1 MRAMKILLVNCINLE
16 EGLRA
21 QEDSAEH
28 LGILY
33 IASSLR
39 RHFTENELEIKVTYG
54 PVFGSTLDDEKPD
67 IVGLSSVSQNYHIAQ
82 RYAKLCRERN
92 IPVIVGGVHISTLPH
107 TLTEDMDVG
116 IINEGEDAIVEL
128 MRVFM
133 EDGSLTRQKLAAV
146 KGIVYHDGG
155 GLVTTPSR
163 ERIKDLDTLP
173 IPARELYHHPR
184 RGIFTSRGC
193 PYECTFCFSKPFW
206 GAKAR
211 FFSPEY
217 VVKEM
222 AHIVERFNVSQL
234 SIYDDLFI
242 APRARFKKMVEL
254 IREAGLH
261 KKITFNCNVRPNEI
275 TDEVA
280 ELLKSMNITHVFLG
294 IESGNQRVLKYL
306 KKQAA
311 TVEQNRNA
319 IRILKKHGI
328 ITYGGFIIGS
338 PDETREE
345 IMDTYRFIRKSGID
359 GFSPLMLTPLPGTP
373 VWNIAK
379 KRGLVSDFMDWN
391 ILREEFNEVESRHI
405 VMSEVLPREEL
416 SKLYRKFKRLQKR
429 KYFYLALKHPFVGI
443 RETIRLFKRQ
453 FHYIKLLYSRNVIK
467 DSANV

>member
-1 MRAMKILLVNCINLE
+1 MKILLVNCINLD

-39 RHFTENELEIKVTYG
+39 RHFTENELELKVIYG
-54 PVFGSTLDDEKPD
+54 PVFGSTLDDIKPD
-67 IVGLSSVSQNYHIAQ
+67 VVGLSSVSQNYHIAQ
-82 RYAKLCRERN
+82 RYAKICKEKN

-107 TLTEDMDVG
+107 TLTGDMDVG

-128 MRVFM
+128 MRIFM
-133 EDGSLTRQKLAAV
+133 EDKAFVRQKLACV
-146 KGIVYHDGG
+146 EGIVYHDGNE
-155 GLVTTPSR
+155 LVKTQFR

-173 IPARELYHHPR
+173 IPDREFYDHPR

-193 PYECTFCFSKPFW
+193 PYDCVFCFSKPFW
-206 GAKAR
+206 GPKAR

-222 AHIVERFNVSQL
+222 ADIVERFNVSQI

-242 APRARFKKMVEL
+242 APRVRFKKMVEL
-254 IREAGLH
+254 IRAAGLH

-280 ELLKSMNITHVFLG
+280 ELLKSMSITHVFLG

-306 KKQAA
+306 KKQACS
-311 TVEQNRNA
+311 VEQNRNA

-328 ITYGGFIIGS
+328 LTHGGFIIGS

-359 GFSPLMLTPLPGTP
+359 SFSPLMLTPLPGTP
-373 VWNIAK
+373 VWDIAK
-379 KRGLVSDFMDWN
+379 KKGLVSDFMDWN

-405 VMSEVLPREEL
+405 VMSEVLSREEL
-416 SKLYRKFKRLQKR
+416 ARLYRKFKRLQKR
-429 KYFYLALKHPFVGI
+429 KYFYLALKHPLMGM
-443 RETIRLFKRQ
+443 REAGRLAKRQ
-453 FHYIKLLYSRNVIK
+453 FHYMSLLLSKYKGGNSGEK
-467 DSANV
+467 GL

>member
-1 MRAMKILLVNCINLE
+1 MKLLLVNCINLE
-16 EGLRA
+16 EGARYM
-21 QEDSAEH
+21 EDSAEH

-39 RHFTENELEIKVTYG
+39 RHFTEKELEIRVTYG
-54 PVFGSTLDDEKPD
+54 PIFGSTLNDIKPD

-82 RYAKLCRERN
+82 RYAKLCKEKN
-92 IPVIVGGVHISTLPH
+92 IPVIIGGVHISTLPH
-107 TLTEDMDVG
+107 TATHDMDVG
-116 IINEGEDAIVEL
+116 VINEGEEAAVEL
-128 MRVFM
+128 VRIFKD
-133 EDGSLTRQKLAAV
+133 EGRLSKDKLSGV
-146 KGIVYHDGG
+146 KGIIFNDGEK
-155 GLVTTPSR
+155 LVNTPLR
-163 ERIKDLDTLP
+163 ERIENLDTLP
-173 IPARELYHHPR
+173 SPARELYYHPR

-193 PYECTFCFSKPFW
+193 PYDCTFCFSKPFW
-206 GAKAR
+206 GKKAR

-222 AHIVERFNVSQL
+222 TDMVERFGVSQI

-242 APRARFKKMVEL
+242 APRARFRKMVEL
-254 IREAGLH
+254 IREANLH

-306 KKQAA
+306 KKQACS
-311 TVEQNRNA
+311 VEQNRNA

-345 IMDTYRFIRKSGID
+345 IMDTYRFIQKSGID

-373 VWNIAK
+373 VWEIAK
-379 KRGLVSDFMDWN
+379 KRGLVSDSMDWS
-391 ILREEFNEVESRHI
+391 ILREEFNEVSDRHI
-405 VMSEVLPREEL
+405 IMSEVLPRKEL
-416 SKLYRKFKRLQKR
+416 AELYRKFKRLQKR
-429 KYFYLALKHPFVGI
+429 KYFYLALKHPLMGT
-443 RETIRLFKRQ
+443 REAWRLANRQ
-453 FHYIKLLYSRNVIK
+453 LHYMRLLLSKYKGGNSGEK
-467 DSANV
+467 SP